1 MTCAKKK
8 KIRAFA
14 RKQQQALTCLKK
26 TTKQTDDFFLTQTLL
41 HPIGDSFIHSRKA
54 CSSSSSSSSS
64 SSERKAVVGV
74 GVFFIREILETIKH
88 RVRFELLRRE
98 Y

>member
-1 MTCAKKK
+1 
-8 KIRAFA
+8 
-14 RKQQQALTCLKK
+14 
-26 TTKQTDDFFLTQTLL
+26 LTQTLL
-41 HPIGDSFIHSRKA
+41 HPIGGGFIHSRKA
-54 CSSSSSSSSS
+54 CSSSSSST

-74 GVFFIREILETIKH
+74 GVFFIREILETIQH